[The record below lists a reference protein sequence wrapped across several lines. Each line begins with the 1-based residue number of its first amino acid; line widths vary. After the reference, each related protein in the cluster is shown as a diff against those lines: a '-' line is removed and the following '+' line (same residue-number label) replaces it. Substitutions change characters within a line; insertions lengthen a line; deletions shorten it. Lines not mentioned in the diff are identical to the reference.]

1 MEQVAIV
8 TGSSRGIGKAI
19 ALQLARDGFKVVI
32 NYNHSEEL
40 AQEVLKTIEAEGG
53 TGLLVK
59 ADVSDP
65 AQANALIE
73 TTVAEF
79 GQVDVLVNN
88 AGINKD
94 GLVLRMS
101 DEDWNRVIST
111 NLNSVF
117 YCTRTALKHMT
128 RKRYGRIINIS
139 SVVGLHGN
147 AGQAHYAAAKA
158 GILGFTF
165 SIAQEYGVRGITA
178 NIVAPG
184 FIRTDLT
191 DVLSEEQKAKIMAR
205 IPVSRLGNPED
216 VAFAVATLA
225 SPRAGY
231 ISAQVLRVDGGLTGI

>member
-1 MEQVAIV
+1 MQQVAII

-32 NYNHSEEL
+32 NYNRNEEL
-40 AQEVLKTIEAEGG
+40 AADVLKTVESEGG

-73 TTVAEF
+73 TTMAEF
-79 GQVDVLVNN
+79 GQIDVLVNN

-101 DEDWNRVIST
+101 DEDWDRVINT

-117 YCTRTALKHMT
+117 YCTRAALKHMT

-139 SVVGLHGN
+139 SVVGLYGN

-158 GILGFTF
+158 GMLGFTF
-165 SIAQEYGVRGITA
+165 SIAQEYGGRGITA
-178 NIVAPG
+178 NLVAPG
-184 FIRTDLT
+184 FIQTDLT
-191 DVLSEEQKAKIMAR
+191 DVLSPEQKAKITAR
-205 IPVSRLGNPED
+205 IPVNRLGQPED
-216 VAFAVATLA
+216 VAYAVSALA

-231 ISAQVLRVDGGLTGI
+231 INAQVIRVDGGLTGI

>member
-32 NYNHSEEL
+32 NYNHNEEL

-53 TGLLVK
+53 AGLLVK

-117 YCTRTALKHMT
+117 YCTRAVLKHMT

-191 DVLSEEQKAKIMAR
+191 
-205 IPVSRLGNPED
+205 
-216 VAFAVATLA
+216 
-225 SPRAGY
+225 
-231 ISAQVLRVDGGLTGI
+231 